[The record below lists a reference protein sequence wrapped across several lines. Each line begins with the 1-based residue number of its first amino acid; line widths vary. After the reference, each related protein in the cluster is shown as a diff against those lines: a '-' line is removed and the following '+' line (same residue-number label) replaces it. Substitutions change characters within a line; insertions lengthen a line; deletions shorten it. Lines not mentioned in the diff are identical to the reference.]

1 MVKLPPAASQPGLAT
16 ITLLA
21 WGAAEVALRLRL
33 AIKPGRRARLRA
45 WSAGPGGKLR
55 EWTFHLLVL
64 AIVGAVVG
72 AMWLS
77 RLTKFAIGDASVIA
91 IVGEVVAVAGIAL
104 RVWAI
109 LTLDRFFTFV
119 VGTVPGQRVVQHGP
133 YRMLRHPGYA
143 GALLAL
149 LGVGMVLANW
159 LSLLVLVLVPTLV
172 LSVRIIVEEAALAG
186 ALGAEYLAYAGRTAR
201 LIPGVW

>member
-1 MVKLPPAASQPGLAT
+1 MVRWLPAGSPPGLAT
-16 ITLLA
+16 FTLLA

-33 AIKPGRRARLRA
+33 AMKPGWRERLHA
-45 WSAGPGGKLR
+45 WSVGPGGKLR
-55 EWTFHLLVL
+55 EWTFFMLVL
-64 AIVGAVVG
+64 TIGGAVVG
-72 AMWLS
+72 AIWLS
-77 RLTKFAIGDASVIA
+77 RLTRFAIGGAIA
-91 IVGEVVAVAGIAL
+91 ITIAGEVVAVAGIAL

-119 VGTVPGQRVVQHGP
+119 VGIVPDQRVVQHGP

-149 LGVGMVLANW
+149 LGAGIVLANW
-159 LSLLVLVLVPTLV
+159 FSLLVLVLVPALV
-172 LSVRIIVEEAALAG
+172 LSVRITVEEAALAG
-186 ALGAEYLAYAGRTAR
+186 ALGAEYLAYASRTSR

>member
-1 MVKLPPAASQPGLAT
+1 MVRWLPAGSAPGLGT
-16 ITLLA
+16 ITLVA

-33 AIKPGRRARLRA
+33 AIKPGWRERLRA

-55 EWTFHLLVL
+55 EWTFFLLVL
-64 AIVGAVVG
+64 AIGGAVVG
-72 AMWLS
+72 ALWLS
-77 RLTKFAIGDASVIA
+77 RLTRFAIGGGSVTT
-91 IVGEVVAVAGIAL
+91 IVGEAVAVAGIAL

-119 VGTVPGQRVVQHGP
+119 VGIVPGQRVVQHGP
-133 YRMLRHPGYA
+133 YRILRHPGYA
-143 GALLAL
+143 GALLVL
-149 LGVGMVLANW
+149 LGIGIVLANW

-172 LSVRIIVEEAALAG
+172 LSVRITVEEAALAG
-186 ALGAEYLAYAGRTAR
+186 ALGAEYLAYADRTAR

>member
-1 MVKLPPAASQPGLAT
+1 MVRWLPAGSQPGLAT

-33 AIKPGRRARLRA
+33 AIKPGWKQRLHA
-45 WSAGPGGKLR
+45 WSVGPGGKLR
-55 EWTFHLLVL
+55 EWTFFLLVL
-64 AIVGAVVG
+64 AIGGAVVG

-77 RLTKFAIGDASVIA
+77 RLTKFAIGGASVVT
-91 IVGEVVAVAGIAL
+91 IVGEAVAVAGIAL

-119 VGTVPGQRVVQHGP
+119 IGIVPDQRVVQHGP
-133 YRMLRHPGYA
+133 YRVLRHPGYA
-143 GALLAL
+143 GALLAF

-159 LSLLVLVLVPTLV
+159 LSLLDLVLVPTLV
-172 LSVRIIVEEAALAG
+172 LSVRITVEEAALAG
-186 ALGAEYLAYAGRTAR
+186 SLGAEYLAYAGRTAR